1 MRTRIGY
8 AHLDRLLSYPDVRY
22 LSGCSLPI
30 RMCVGG
36 RGLRPGRRPPHWW
49 RVVGAERLRPPA
61 RRSRRELCSAR
72 RLEARP
78 ALWPLVCPLAGL
90 IWIGYA
96 HADRLLSYPD
106 ARYLSGCCLPIRMRV
121 GGRRPGPL
129 HSRGSAF
136 MFVGQRCDT
145 TEVGITPVRRW
156 RHAPSLVS
164 CPGLVLCGQ
173 RGWFPDNVAR
183 NSPAAAP
190 NLDFASLEL
199 QRFEQCSKND
209 RGELRATFIRRGPV
223 IPPWPHPGPAAAL
236 SAPSSLVACGALLGR
251 VHLVPSV

>member
-22 LSGCSLPI
+22 LSGCVLVADDLGPSTRAGPRLCLLVSGVTPLRWVLCQFGGGVMLP
-30 RMCVGG
+30 
-36 RGLRPGRRPPHWW
+36 H
-49 RVVGAERLRPPA
+49 
-61 RRSRRELCSAR
+61 
-72 RLEARP
+72 
-78 ALWPLVCPLAGL
+78 
-90 IWIGYA
+90 
-96 HADRLLSYPD
+96 
-106 ARYLSGCCLPIRMRV
+106 
-121 GGRRPGPL
+121 
-129 HSRGSAF
+129 
-136 MFVGQRCDT
+136 
-145 TEVGITPVRRW
+145 W

-183 NSPAAAP
+183 NSPAAAS

>member
-1 MRTRIGY
+1 MFVT
-8 AHLDRLLSYPDVRY
+8 YPDVAN
-22 LSGCSLPI
+22 LSGCCLPI
-30 RMCVGG
+30 RMCLGG
-36 RGLRPGRRPPHWW
+36 RGLQPGRRPPHWW

-106 ARYLSGCCLPIRMRV
+106 ARYLSRCCLPIRMRV

-156 RHAPSLVS
+156 RHAPTLASCSLTGVMLPHWCHALASS
-164 CPGLVLCGQ
+164 CVGSGD
-173 RGWFPDNVAR
+173 G
-183 NSPAAAP
+183 SPTM
-190 NLDFASLEL
+190 SH
-199 QRFEQCSKND
+199 
-209 RGELRATFIRRGPV
+209 V
-223 IPPWPHPGPAAAL
+223 IPPRLPQTLTLHRWNCNVL
-236 SAPSSLVACGALLGR
+236 SSARKMTEGNYVRLLFGEVR
-251 VHLVPSV
+251 